1 MANAL
6 DQFLTVFKS
15 FADAVIDSY
24 FVCDADRNI
33 VEFNRAFYSLLPRQ
47 LARGLKGKKC
57 YDVMQHDICKEHCIA
72 YQCWSEKRHVRLDE
86 INSTIPGVEG
96 QNRFILSAM
105 PILGA
110 NGEPM
115 GCIEIQRNVTDEAVV
130 QVKYQEMLD
139 TEARER
145 ERLAQQIRARTRDV
159 LETNQL
165 LLRVQKELLAYKKG
179 LMA

>member
-1 MANAL
+1 MSIL
-6 DQFLTVFKS
+6 EQFLATFKTFS
-15 FADAVIDSY
+15 DVIIDSY
-24 FVCDADRNI
+24 FVCDAERNI
-33 VEFNRAFYSLLPRQ
+33 IEFNRAFYSLLPRQ

-57 YDVMQHDICKEHCIA
+57 YEVLQHDICRDRCIA
-72 YQCWSEKRHVRLDE
+72 LQCWNERRHVRLDE
-86 INSTIPGVEG
+86 INSVIPGVEG

-105 PILGA
+105 PILGPS
-110 NGEPM
+110 GEPV

-179 LMA
+179 LLA

>member
-1 MANAL
+1 MQAL
-6 DQFLTVFKS
+6 EQFLPVFKAMS
-15 FADAVIDSY
+15 DAIIDSY

-47 LARGLKGKKC
+47 IARGLKGKKC
-57 YDVMQHDICKEHCIA
+57 YDVIHHDICKERCIA
-72 YQCWSEKRHVRLDE
+72 LQSWHEKRHVRFDE
-86 INSTIPGVEG
+86 INSQIPGVEG
-96 QNRFILSAM
+96 QVRFILSAL
-105 PILGA
+105 PILGSD
-110 NGEPM
+110 GEPA
-115 GCIEIQRNVTDEAVV
+115 GCLEIQRNVTDEAVV

-165 LLRVQKELLAYKKG
+165 LLRVQKELLSYKKG
-179 LMA
+179 LMV